1 MRVGPRAIRSSTFII
16 AVGTALAVSGCG
28 SGAVEFQGSEVEN
41 ADEVLSDLD
50 GMFDDIVDDQVSAGT
65 ATISDESRC
74 YLSRDG
80 DDGIEESAYCGPAQA
95 MSAADD
101 EHWLEVTLTENGTT
115 DEGLRLTLEPPD
127 AFELTAADADG
138 LFRPDGEEPVAADS
152 LDEPEAPEAPVEDYA
167 ALVSRDVP
175 ELDAEFEELDEPHTL
190 VTPSLT
196 MMVEASADLDVI
208 PDGVILSDSSADESD
223 DMTGR
228 DESDESEDSRDDAPF
243 YRAADG
249 QQLRAWEVTLGPAPE
264 MAPDLDEY
272 DSFGFGG
279 DSGREASTALAV
291 SAGKQRLIMHGSL
304 SDDSDESDTLTI
316 PCPEVPCPV
325 DVDQQRAILFTS
337 TAEDADLS
345 LVATVDGQDQAV
357 SLDDGSLTSEVSKVA
372 YDREQLTQQVSTTWP
387 STTFLIA
394 AEDDVKSDVYCC
406 DDLTYTFGGEI
417 QKVFL
422 TPFDLAQGWAPD
434 GKAWLVV
441 PIANRPDELG
451 DQFGDVSI
459 DEAKSITL
467 STGGETI
474 PSMPEAGDSDV
485 TVFQVDA
492 TFTEGTI
499 TYSPVGSIKI
509 SGGETFPIET
519 DEPLTLDVAFP

>member
-41 ADEVLSDLD
+41 ADEVLSNLD
-50 GMFDDIVDDQVSAGT
+50 GLFDEIVDDQVSAGT

-80 DDGIEESAYCGPAQA
+80 DDSIGESAYCGPARA
-95 MSAADD
+95 MSATDD

-115 DEGLRLTLEPPD
+115 DEGLRLTVEPPA
-127 AFELTAADADG
+127 AFELTATDADG

-175 ELDAEFEELDEPHTL
+175 GLDAEFSELDEPHTL

-196 MMVEASADLDVI
+196 MTVEASADLDVI
-208 PDGVILSDSSADESD
+208 PDGVILSDSSADEAD

-228 DESDESEDSRDDAPF
+228 DESAESEDSGDDAPF
-243 YRAADG
+243 YSPADG
-249 QQLRAWEVTLGPAPE
+249 QQVRAWEVTLGPSPE

-272 DSFGFGG
+272 DSLGFGG
-279 DSGREASTALAV
+279 DSGRDASTALAV
-291 SAGKQRLIMHGSL
+291 KAGNQRLVMHGSL
-304 SDDSDESDTLTI
+304 SDDSDESDTLTVA
-316 PCPEVPCPV
+316 CPDVPCM
-325 DVDQQRAILFTS
+325 DIDQQRAILFTS
-337 TAEDADLS
+337 AAEDTDLS
-345 LVATVDGQDQAV
+345 LVTTVDGQDQAV
-357 SLDDGSLTSEVSKVA
+357 SLDDGTLTSEVSKVA
-372 YDREQLTQQVSTTWP
+372 YDREQLTQQVSTAWP
-387 STTFLIA
+387 STTFLIS

-406 DDLTYTFGGEI
+406 DDITYTFGGEV

-441 PIANRPDELG
+441 PIANRPDELVDG
-451 DQFGDVSI
+451 NADISI

-467 STGGETI
+467 STGGETL

-485 TVFQVDA
+485 TVFQVDS

-499 TYSPVGSIKI
+499 TYSPVGSAKV
-509 SGGETFPIET
+509 SGGETFPIKT